1 MNRSRE
7 VVLLLSPRNFIERLV
22 ILEEEGGAGSFNNV
36 ISPKDLEFLRRIGN
50 KLMQL
55 SLDRGGS
62 RRVDER
68 GGVNQLL
75 LPSFILLFLRIFS
88 FFFFGRDTT
97 ISPFPRLIV
106 AIIPPLG
113 RNFRIRTIHGAEIER
128 LLTSHRFGSAQL
140 TYFLFFSFLRAR
152 KLHPRTRF

>member
-1 MNRSRE
+1 M

-88 FFFFGRDTT
+88 FFFFFFLLATKKISHLNNT
-97 ISPFPRLIV
+97 I
-106 AIIPPLG
+106 
-113 RNFRIRTIHGAEIER
+113 
-128 LLTSHRFGSAQL
+128 
-140 TYFLFFSFLRAR
+140 
-152 KLHPRTRF
+152 

>member
-1 MNRSRE
+1 M

-75 LPSFILLFLRIFS
+75 FPSFILLFLRIFS
-88 FFFFGRDTT
+88 FFFLVATQRFRLFLDSL
-97 ISPFPRLIV
+97 SPSFHPWGGILV
-106 AIIPPLG
+106 
-113 RNFRIRTIHGAEIER
+113 IRTIHGAEIER

-140 TYFLFFSFLRAR
+140 TYFFFFSFFLFCALESCILELVF
-152 KLHPRTRF
+152 K

>member
-1 MNRSRE
+1 M
-7 VVLLLSPRNFIERLV
+7 VVLLSPRNFIERLV

-62 RRVDER
+62 RVDER
-68 GGVNQLL
+68 SGVNQLL
-75 LPSFILLFLRIFS
+75 LLPSSFPFEFFL
-88 FFFFGRDTT
+88 FFFWSRHNHPRT

-106 AIIPPLG
+106 AIPPLE
-113 RNFRIRTIHGAEIER
+113 RNFSHDPWSGNPALINISSIRLG
-128 LLTSHRFGSAQL
+128 QL
-140 TYFLFFSFLRAR
+140 TYFSLFFCALESCILELVS
-152 KLHPRTRF
+152 K